1 MDEVDKMLAAGF
13 IRKVYYPNWLAN
25 VVLIKK
31 ANGGV
36 EDVCGLH

>member
-1 MDEVDKMLAAGF
+1 MDEVDKTLAAGF
-13 IRKVYYPNWLAN
+13 IREVYYPDWLAN

-31 ANGGV
+31 AKRGV

>member
-1 MDEVDKMLAAGF
+1 MDKVDKMLATGF
-13 IRKVYYPNWLAN
+13 IREVYYPDWLVN

-31 ANGGV
+31 ANGRV